1 MKGGVNMKKLSI
13 FFVFAV
19 LALGFVSALYEPGN
33 SVSTP
38 REGEARITSV
48 GGSNNSGDPDSL
60 IGAKILQ
67 KGEYRN
73 QAGETMRIQAEGNQI
88 RLQVGEHMASCENC
102 NLTQEMVQNRTRIY
116 AQLSNG
122 NQEEIKVMPDRAS
135 EKAIERLRMNT
146 CENCS
151 IELKEVGRG
160 DSVGMAYSVKTKTR
174 AKILG
179 LFNTNVNTEVEVDA
193 ETGEIIRT
201 RKPWW
206 AVLQASE

>member
-1 MKGGVNMKKLSI
+1 
-13 FFVFAV
+13 
-19 LALGFVSALYEPGN
+19 
-33 SVSTP
+33 
-38 REGEARITSV
+38 
-48 GGSNNSGDPDSL
+48 
-60 IGAKILQ
+60 
-67 KGEYRN
+67 
-73 QAGETMRIQAEGNQI
+73 
-88 RLQVGEHMASCENC
+88 
-102 NLTQEMVQNRTRIY
+102 
-116 AQLSNG
+116 
-122 NQEEIKVMPDRAS
+122 
-135 EKAIERLRMNT
+135 MNT